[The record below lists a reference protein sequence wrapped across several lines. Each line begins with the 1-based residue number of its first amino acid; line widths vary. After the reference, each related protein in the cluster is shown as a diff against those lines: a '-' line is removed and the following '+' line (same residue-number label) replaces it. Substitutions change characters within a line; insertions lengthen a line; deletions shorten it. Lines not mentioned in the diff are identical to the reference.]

1 VTRRERLVI
10 AAGAAAVLVVL
21 ISRPVTYAAVRAAQ
35 GWPWMATA
43 AGMAAAAFAGFR
55 AGQYARGAAHA
66 RGIWRSHRAAIRG
79 GHR

>member
-1 VTRRERLVI
+1 MTRRERFVI

-21 ISRPVTYAAVRAAQ
+21 VAGPVTYAAVRAAQ
-35 GWPWMATA
+35 GWPWAATF
-43 AGMAAAAFAGFR
+43 AGMAAAALVGFR

-79 GHR
+79 RH